1 VPAARDTVELTSVFA
16 ARLTTPPSA
25 DVSSRSTTP
34 PLADVPS
41 RSTTPPLA
49 DVPSGESAARAPTFE
64 DVYEAHVDFVW
75 RMVCRLGVRTHAAE
89 DVVQEVFLAVH
100 RRLAEFEGRSSVK
113 TWLVGIVRLI
123 LLERRRSMR
132 HKALDQTPD
141 SAAAADVDAIEDVCT
156 ESPHERAAHAE
167 AVRLLHELLDGLDED
182 KREVFVLVE
191 LEQMPAVE
199 VASALGVNVNTVYSR
214 LRLAREKFNAALA
227 RHRARDGWRS
237 T

>member
-25 DVSSRSTTP
+25 DV
-34 PLADVPS
+34 PS
-41 RSTTPPLA
+41 RSTTAPLA

-132 HKALDQTPD
+132 NKALDQIRAPD
-141 SAAAADVDAIEDVCT
+141 AAADVDAIEDVCT
-156 ESPHERAAHAE
+156 QGPHERAAHAE

-237 T
+237 A